1 MRNQDGGGNSHKESE
16 ALRGAEDLESTAKMD
31 GRSNFLKKNRGHCSR
46 TSGESARMYI
56 SYITTDNKES
66 RTRIIS
72 NIMAN

>member
-31 GRSNFLKKNRGHCSR
+31 GQSNFLKKNRGHCSR

-66 RTRIIS
+66 RTWISS
-72 NIMAN
+72 NIKAN